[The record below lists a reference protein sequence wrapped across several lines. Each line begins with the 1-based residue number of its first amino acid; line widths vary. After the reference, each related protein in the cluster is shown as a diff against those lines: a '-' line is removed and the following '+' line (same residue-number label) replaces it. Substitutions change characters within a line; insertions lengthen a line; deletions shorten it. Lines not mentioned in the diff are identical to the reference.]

1 MSQRR
6 LFRDEAFARR
16 GRTEPI
22 DGLLRITA
30 PHEWVF
36 LALLAV
42 ALIAVLAWSVFGTI
56 ERGLSASCLVTAPSA
71 GGVEAVARLPSEDA
85 RRIVVGMAARVQAFG
100 ADGSIDGAVT
110 RITRDAAAASAAG
123 DGRGSLVVVGL
134 ADTSAAALRDGD
146 ACDLRI
152 VTSREAPISLIATV
166 PSAARSGQE

>member
-42 ALIAVLAWSVFGTI
+42 ALIAVLAWALFGTI
-56 ERGLSASCLVTAPSA
+56 ERGLSASCLVAAPA
-71 GGVEAVARLPSEDA
+71 DGGVEAVARLPNEDA
-85 RRIVVGMAARVQAFG
+85 RRIVVGMAARTDRSTA
-100 ADGSIDGAVT
+100 
-110 RITRDAAAASAAG
+110 R
-123 DGRGSLVVVGL
+123 SLRL
-134 ADTSAAALRDGD
+134 PETPRRQTLPALP
-146 ACDLRI
+146 
-152 VTSREAPISLIATV
+152 TT
-166 PSAARSGQE
+166 AARVWSWSAWPTAHRPL